1 MTRPRRCQLLCYYQY
16 LHLHFCCR
24 HPLLLLLAALV
35 ATLAAETKVSKLHI
49 KEDGTDYNEDIEFDS
64 QTKAITLKVP
74 AYNHVGEQK
83 VIIHKDSVSI
93 FN

>member
-1 MTRPRRCQLLCYYQY
+1 MKC
-16 LHLHFCCR
+16 F
-24 HPLLLLLAALV
+24 LLLTALV

-74 AYNHVGEQK
+74 EYNHVGEQK

-93 FN
+93 F

>member
-1 MTRPRRCQLLCYYQY
+1 MKC
-16 LHLHFCCR
+16 
-24 HPLLLLLAALV
+24 LLLLAALV

-64 QTKAITLKVP
+64 ETKAITLKVP
-74 AYNHVGEQK
+74 AHNDVGEQK

-93 FN
+93 FKEKRNRNTIIET